1 MAAVKKIEI
10 VDDDGDVVPPP
21 TADTDVAQLI
31 YLLEYCRKR
40 EFLIGPT
47 VQVGSVVVQ
56 VQDPGLRKRLGKED
70 DPGIW
75 AMHGHKDE

>member
-1 MAAVKKIEI
+1 MKKVEI
-10 VDDDGDVVPPP
+10 IDDDGNVVPPP

-47 VQVGSVVVQ
+47 VQVGSVTVQ
-56 VQDPGLRKRLGKED
+56 VQDPGLRKRLGKETETD
-70 DPGIW
+70 IW
-75 AMHGHKDE
+75 EAHGHKDG